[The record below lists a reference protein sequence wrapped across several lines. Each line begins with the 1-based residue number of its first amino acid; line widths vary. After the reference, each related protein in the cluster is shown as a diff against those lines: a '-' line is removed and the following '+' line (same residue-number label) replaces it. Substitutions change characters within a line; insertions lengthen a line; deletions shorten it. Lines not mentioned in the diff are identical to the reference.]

1 MPPSPHALTHTN
13 THTHTHTYTQ
23 RKNNLL
29 LLASFPH
36 HCYIAITNVVTNHL
50 RLNPVAFARP
60 PPCTSLSLSLSVH
73 LCRSSRQPQLVSRV
87 RLSSSITRVRCW
99 VRTSLRRCRCTT
111 LDLIKAPPSPCCG
124 ATAPAKKWCK
134 TPRFRFDCSES
145 SLRTAMTGQCSLE
158 PLSLSL
164 SFSLSHAL
172 SLSLSLSLSLA
183 LPLPLSSS
191 QLEQGLF
198 FRGHTYR
205 RYNSEI
211 QGSLICTGIAAVVRT
226 LLPSRYIKTNIS
238 MNMFSNIISCA
249 LHVFELK
256 VMFARSDQFNGGV
269 MGAS

>member
-1 MPPSPHALTHTN
+1 M
-13 THTHTHTYTQ
+13 
-23 RKNNLL
+23 
-29 LLASFPH
+29 
-36 HCYIAITNVVTNHL
+36 
-50 RLNPVAFARP
+50 
-60 PPCTSLSLSLSVH
+60 H

-172 SLSLSLSLSLA
+172 SLSLSLSLSR
-183 LPLPLSSS
+183 SSS
-191 QLEQGLF
+191 PSLF
-198 FRGHTYR
+198 LSAGA
-205 RYNSEI
+205 
-211 QGSLICTGIAAVVRT
+211 GSFFPWPYVST
-226 LLPSRYIKTNIS
+226 LQQRDSRES
-238 MNMFSNIISCA
+238 D
-249 LHVFELK
+249 LHRDCCGCENPFAFK
-256 VMFARSDQFNGGV
+256 VYKD
-269 MGAS
+269 